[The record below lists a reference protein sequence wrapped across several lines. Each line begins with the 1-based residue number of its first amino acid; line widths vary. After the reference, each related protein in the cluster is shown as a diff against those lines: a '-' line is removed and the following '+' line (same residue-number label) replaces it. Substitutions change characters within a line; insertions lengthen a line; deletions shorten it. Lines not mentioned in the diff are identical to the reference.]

1 LRERLYSI
9 IKDLRES
16 VVPTVLKSGSYRFF
30 FFSREE
36 TRVHIHV
43 SCSDGEAKFWL
54 LPQIELARNYKLSR
68 VQLKEIERLIEDNYD
83 DFKNAWNTYFQNRD

>member
-1 LRERLYSI
+1 
-9 IKDLRES
+9 
-16 VVPTVLKSGSYRFF
+16 VPTVLKVGSYRFF

-36 TRVHIHV
+36 TRIHIHV

-54 LPQIELARNYKLSR
+54 LPQIELARNHKLSR
-68 VQLKEIERLIEDNYD
+68 VQLKEIEKLIEDNYD